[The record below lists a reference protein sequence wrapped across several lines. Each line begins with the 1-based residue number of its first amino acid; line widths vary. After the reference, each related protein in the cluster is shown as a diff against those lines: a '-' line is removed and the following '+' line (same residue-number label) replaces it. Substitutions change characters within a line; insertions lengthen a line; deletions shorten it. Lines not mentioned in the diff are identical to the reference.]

1 MKSVKKYLGMK
12 KVNPRTYFF
21 FLGAASVIA
30 VLFIFSSLFF
40 VTNNPPSSRLEDEF
54 PQGYKIVTPPI
65 PDDITFA
72 GEEIPVED
80 FEVMERIDRE
90 FIVNTYWHSS
100 TIISNKRANRWF
112 PVIEPILKKNNV
124 PDDFKYLS
132 VAESGLDNVI
142 SPAGATG
149 FWQFMEG
156 TAGKYGLE
164 VNSEVDER
172 YHVEKSTEAACQY
185 LKDAYK
191 KFGSWTLAA
200 ASYNMGMAGV
210 NNQLGRQKVNNY
222 YNLILNSETSRYIA
236 RIVAIK
242 YILQDPEKY
251 GFAIDEDEMYEPL
264 DFEEVTVSGSVADF
278 ADYAAEYGINYKI
291 LKTYNPWLRDNS
303 LSNRKGK
310 TYRIKIPD

>member
-1 MKSVKKYLGMK
+1 ME
-12 KVNPRTYFF
+12 N
-21 FLGAASVIA
+21 
-30 VLFIFSSLFF
+30 
-40 VTNNPPSSRLEDEF
+40 EF
-54 PQGYKIVTPPI
+54 PQGYKIVTPQI

-72 GEEIPVED
+72 GEKTPVED

-100 TIISNKRANRWF
+100 TIISIKRANRWF
-112 PVIEPILKKNNV
+112 PVIEPILKKNDV

-142 SPAGATG
+142 SPVGATG

-156 TAGKYGLE
+156 TAEKYGLE

-185 LKDAYK
+185 LNDAYK

-210 NNQLGRQKVNNY
+210 NNQLERQKANSY

-236 RIVAIK
+236 RVVAIK
-242 YILQDPEKY
+242 HILQDPEKY
-251 GFAIDEDEMYEPL
+251 GFAIEEDEMYEPL
-264 DFEEVTVSGSVADF
+264 DYEEVTVNGSVADF

-291 LKTYNPWLRDNS
+291 LKTYNPWLRDRS
-303 LSNRKGK
+303 LSNRMGK